1 MEVLKMREK
10 VFMKQM
16 NATTYFKRQNSS
28 NGQYLTEHSII
39 LDQSENRQIVDVF
52 VRCNLKW
59 KDNIFQVHCLLLY
72 NESINELLFHCHYTW
87 FDVHLHVHSM
97 NLLPLLVLMSGKSW
111 IIQFLHYVGWFQSV
125 LIFHVCRFFFTQ
137 IYRLQTLHLF

>member
-1 MEVLKMREK
+1 MREK

-52 VRCNLKW
+52 VRCNLK
-59 KDNIFQVHCLLLY
+59 
-72 NESINELLFHCHYTW
+72 
-87 FDVHLHVHSM
+87 
-97 NLLPLLVLMSGKSW
+97 
-111 IIQFLHYVGWFQSV
+111 
-125 LIFHVCRFFFTQ
+125 
-137 IYRLQTLHLF
+137 